1 MRSYFETGV
10 VDKIRAADGEI
21 YAITSEPQ
29 FLADQAREHWK
40 LPFETIGDPHQEI
53 PRVCDGRSWLTLYAN
68 RGDTTFIQRGAEWVV
83 EHPKGFFQPGVLA
96 LSKSGRILYRWRSV
110 PSPQNLNGT
119 VARPRAEYVWK
130 AVDTSLAGGDHGGD
144 AAIDENPSVD
154 SNPPPRILFIAA
166 LIANGWFIKAQSFI
180 YSPGVD
186 ETPQRFARAFKRW
199 PVFIAVWILAYLLLP
214 STLVT
219 MVLLVWIIWIS
230 RDIKTTLDRMD
241 VQQEIKKSS

>member
-1 MRSYFETGV
+1 M
-10 VDKIRAADGEI
+10 
-21 YAITSEPQ
+21 
-29 FLADQAREHWK
+29 
-40 LPFETIGDPHQEI
+40 
-53 PRVCDGRSWLTLYAN
+53 
-68 RGDTTFIQRGAEWVV
+68 

-214 STLVT
+214 STLAT
-219 MVLLVWIIWIS
+219 MVLLVWVIWIF

>member
-1 MRSYFETGV
+1 M
-10 VDKIRAADGEI
+10 
-21 YAITSEPQ
+21 
-29 FLADQAREHWK
+29 
-40 LPFETIGDPHQEI
+40 
-53 PRVCDGRSWLTLYAN
+53 
-68 RGDTTFIQRGAEWVV
+68 
-83 EHPKGFFQPGVLA
+83 
-96 LSKSGRILYRWRSV
+96 
-110 PSPQNLNGT
+110 
-119 VARPRAEYVWK
+119 
-130 AVDTSLAGGDHGGD
+130 AGGDHGGD

-214 STLVT
+214 STLAT
-219 MVLLVWIIWIS
+219 MVLLVWVIWIF